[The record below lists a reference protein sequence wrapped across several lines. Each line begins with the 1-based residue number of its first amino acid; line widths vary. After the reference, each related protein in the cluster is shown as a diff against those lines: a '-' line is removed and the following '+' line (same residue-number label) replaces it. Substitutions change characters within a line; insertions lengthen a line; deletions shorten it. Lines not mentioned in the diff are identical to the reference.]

1 MAAIDE
7 ALKGNGLALSTF
19 VVFSRAGHAIHEKEM
34 ETIKQSGLTAMQ
46 FGVLEALYNKGPL
59 KICEVMEKL
68 LTTSGNITVVVKN
81 LERDGL
87 IRKEQDPKDG
97 RACKLAITEEGKND
111 GTGSPRSLRQHRSHL
126 RRALRRRD
134 ANAEGNSEEIQ
145 GADIWNERLLSR

>member
-1 MAAIDE
+1 MVALDE
-7 ALKGNGLALSTF
+7 ALKANGLALSTF
-19 VVFSRAGHAIHEKEM
+19 VVFSRAEHAIHEKEM
-34 ETIKQSGLTAMQ
+34 KTIKQSGLTAMQ

-97 RACKLAITEEGKND
+97 RACKLAITEEGKKTMERVLPAHYANIGAIFGALSDEEMRTLKEILKKFKERTYGTND
-111 GTGSPRSLRQHRSHL
+111 C
-126 RRALRRRD
+126 
-134 ANAEGNSEEIQ
+134 
-145 GADIWNERLLSR
+145 

>member
-59 KICEVMEKL
+59 KICEVMEEL

-97 RACKLAITEEGKND
+97 RACKLAITEEGKKTMERVLPAHYANIGAIFGALSDEEMRTLKEILKKFKERTYGTND
-111 GTGSPRSLRQHRSHL
+111 C
-126 RRALRRRD
+126 
-134 ANAEGNSEEIQ
+134 
-145 GADIWNERLLSR
+145 